1 MTPRASTV
9 AFMLRWTYRRSSA
22 QIPMIDQYVILYIY
36 IHIYIYTCI
45 VHIYDYIRIHT
56 CIYIYIYINHHH
68 IYNIRIEVAI
78 LGSPRSGQAHVSKS
92 CKPLAWHNMTT
103 ILGFISS
110 SILSCSSTQFIV
122 SNWLCSMLRGGRWRK
137 LPRQAQQKASTMM
150 HTISRHW
157 IKCMLVC
164 CHCPVSITSPK
175 KLWPHEKH
183 LKNPPPTRAKSLV
196 HTTIHY
202 QYRLIFQPST
212 INIYIYTYIYILYIY
227 III

>member
-22 QIPMIDQYVILYIY
+22 QNPMISMLYYIL
-36 IHIYIYTCI
+36 HIYIYLHTCI

-56 CIYIYIYINHHH
+56 CIYIYH

-78 LGSPRSGQAHVSKS
+78 LGSPRSGQAHDITW
-92 CKPLAWHNMTT
+92 PPF
-103 ILGFISS
+103 LGS

-137 LPRQAQQKASTMM
+137 LPRQAQQKASTMT

-157 IKCMLVC
+157 IKCMLAC
-164 CHCPVSITSPK
+164 CHCSVSITSPK
-175 KLWPHEKH
+175 KHWPHEKH
-183 LKNPPPTRAKSLV
+183 LKNPPPT
-196 HTTIHY
+196 
-202 QYRLIFQPST
+202 ST
-212 INIYIYTYIYILYIY
+212 NKG
-227 III
+227 